1 MKSFILY
8 VYPLCMYNNGL
19 RNHRLLHENSSAR
32 GWLPTSLESLA
43 KEAFRVI
50 KSIQSIRT
58 VLGCPSKLDV
68 KSLLSKHHTFYLQ
81 NTEKTSWELCSP
93 TVNSHSTRGAM
104 SFSAVDVVSADSAMS
119 PHSLHQ

>member
-81 NTEKTSWELCSP
+81 NTEKPSWELC
-93 TVNSHSTRGAM
+93 TRDAM